1 MARYAMILDT
11 RCCIGCHSCTVACR
25 INNDLPVDMI
35 YNPVTTVGPN
45 GIFPHVH
52 MIHYPLLCMHCQDP
66 PCVSACPTGASQQS
80 IEGIVWVEEQKCIGC
95 KACVQACP
103 YRARHPNSQTGT
115 VQKCDF
121 CMERI
126 RVGKEP
132 YCVKTCHQRARIFGD
147 LDDPSSEV
155 YHLFHSITTV
165 QLLPELGTDP
175 HVYYIL
181 SAGGQG

>member
-1 MARYAMILDT
+1 
-11 RCCIGCHSCTVACR
+11 V
-25 INNDLPVDMI
+25 
-35 YNPVTTVGPN
+35 
-45 GIFPHVH
+45 
-52 MIHYPLLCMHCQDP
+52 QD
-66 PCVSACPTGASQQS
+66 
-80 IEGIVWVEEQKCIGC
+80 EKCIGC

-103 YRARHPNSQTGT
+103 YHARHPNHQTGT

-121 CMERI
+121 CMD
-126 RVGKEP
+126 RVRQGMEP

-147 LDDPSSEV
+147 LEDPGSEIYRV
-155 YHLFHSITTV
+155 FHSITTI